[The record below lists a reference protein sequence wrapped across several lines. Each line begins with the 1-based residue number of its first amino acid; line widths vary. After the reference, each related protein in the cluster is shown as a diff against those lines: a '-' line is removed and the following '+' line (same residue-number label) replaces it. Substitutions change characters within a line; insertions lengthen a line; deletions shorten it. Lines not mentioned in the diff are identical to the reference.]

1 MSRAWT
7 RVGLLFGLFLCAA
20 MHATSAMADSGWC
33 VSPNPEVYY
42 TYQQGMSVCQ
52 QAQAQEA
59 AGGMSPLIKPCFV
72 YGAGTYP
79 NNAGYYGNWEALFDE
94 NGAPGGPVVQWFCRG
109 LLATPSP
116 AKALGNP
123 NKCNCAAD
131 PIDVGTGNVFRREE
145 DFHAGHWLTFDR
157 YYNSDPSAGVDTF
170 GQHWRHSYSN
180 RITYTPGTAGT
191 GTATVTREDGRVS
204 TYALSS
210 GAWAGEPD
218 VFDALSE
225 QTDTNGNP
233 TGWTLLRV
241 DTRSTEQYDATGHL
255 LSIQYQDGFT
265 TTLTYS
271 TATTPIT
278 IAPGVGYLITITDAS
293 QRTIQ
298 LTYTSSGLINHVTAP
313 DGGSYSYGYNSA
325 GDLATVTYPDTSVLT
340 YLYNESG
347 YSGGATTLG
356 LLTGIIDENNV
367 RYLSYSYN
375 AAGQAINNQLAGGVG
390 SYTMTYNSDGSADV
404 LDPLGTSRHHAFTT
418 IMGVPDI
425 TSVNGTCEACAP
437 ISAWAYDFN
446 GLVNQTTDY
455 NGNVT
460 TYQHDGDGMESGSVE
475 ASTSATPRP
484 IQTDWNDTFHVPTE
498 RRWLDYSYNIVTK
511 TDWIYN
517 ARGQALA
524 QCTIDMSVSAAAS
537 YTCSATGTPPA
548 GVRRW
553 TYTYCDT
560 VGAGCPLVGLR
571 LTATGPRTDL
581 TQTTTYSYYPSSS
594 ASGCGSPGSACHQL
608 GDLYQVTDALGHVTT
623 YASYDGDG
631 RVTRI
636 TDANGVNTEMT
647 YTPRGW
653 LASRSVGG
661 STTSLTYWPYGEVK
675 TLTDPDSVTTTFVY
689 DGAHR
694 LTDIYDA
701 QSNDLHYT
709 LNAAGQKTGEQVIT
723 ASGTTVQSKTSNFN
737 PLGQLTAVI
746 DGLGKTVFSATF
758 GDSYDGNG
766 NLTHSADGL
775 TFQRQQ
781 NFDAL
786 NRLYST
792 VANYNGT
799 DTATNNTTTSV
810 IRDAQDHLTQVTDPR
825 TYNTVYTYDGLG
837 NVTTLQSPDTG
848 TSSSTYDAAGN
859 ILTHTDAKGTVGT
872 STYDALDRLT
882 SISYPS
888 TVNNVTYTYD
898 ESNAVTGCSASS
910 PIGRRTRMLESS
922 VTTTYCYDA
931 RGNVIQKTQGVAGF
945 TDVIHYGYTAAD
957 RLNSETTPDQTAIS
971 YTFNSNGRISG
982 VQVTPSGSTSSPP
995 TVVSNVVWM
1004 PFGPVASYTLG
1015 NGEAV
1020 TRTYDANYR
1029 LTDLT
1034 SNPSIFNLHFAR
1046 DVMGD
1051 ISGRGPAPGANP
1063 ATETYQYDPLYRLTS
1078 VTDAGTV
1085 LESYTYNRVGDR
1097 LSKTATGPDVDVGTY
1112 YYTSGTHQLASIGNA
1127 TRAYDANGNTTGSVV
1142 GGQTYG
1148 FAYNA
1153 RQRPVLAQANG
1164 LTVGTYI
1171 YNALGQRVDSAA
1183 ATTERFDYDEAGHL
1197 IGTYGVGPKRI
1208 YVWLDDLPIA
1218 LVDNT
1223 VNGSVTTSTVNY
1235 VIADQLGTPRAV
1247 TNGAGTVLWGWGYQG
1262 NPFGEQQPTSS
1273 TGYVL
1278 NLRYPGQ
1285 YYDAETGTVYNGFR
1299 NYEPGLGR
1307 YLQSD
1312 PIGLNGGISTYAY
1325 VGNDPLSHIDPFGL
1339 ADVNVWAYRGST
1351 GEGWGHASLSL
1362 DDGQYISWWPQLNG
1376 RDPPDSDIYE
1386 APANID
1392 QTSDGDFE
1400 GEDGMSPTT
1409 VIHLDNLDENAI
1421 SNWWANFKKSHK
1433 WKTFSQNCS
1442 TTVAEAL
1449 EAGGADK
1456 HLIGYP
1462 KPLYWTPADVQ
1473 AYAEALKTAGSGQI
1487 IYTPREH

>member
-1 MSRAWT
+1 MSRPRT

-20 MHATSAMADSGWC
+20 MHATSVMANSGWC
-33 VSPNPEVYY
+33 PASEQPDYAQDQVYCQDTITPDYAAEYPSLFITAPCHVTKVGWVNSAHTLITGEWVITIYNPEN
-42 TYQQGMSVCQ
+42 
-52 QAQAQEA
+52 
-59 AGGMSPLIKPCFV
+59 GGASAD
-72 YGAGTYP
+72 YGGS
-79 NNAGYYGNWEALFDE
+79 
-94 NGAPGGPVVQWFCRG
+94 WFCPPPR
-109 LLATPSP
+109 TPSP

-157 YYNSDPSAGVDTF
+157 YYNSDPNAGVDTF

-180 RITYTPGTAGT
+180 RITYTPGTTGT

-313 DGGSYSYGYNSA
+313 DGGSYSYGYNGA

-347 YSGGATTLG
+347 YSGGATTPG
-356 LLTGIIDENNV
+356 LLTGIIDESNV
-367 RYLSYSYN
+367 RYMSYSYN

-460 TYQHDGDGMESGSVE
+460 TYQHDGDGMEAGSVE
-475 ASTSATPRP
+475 ASTSTTPRP

-537 YTCSATGTPPA
+537 YTCSASGTPPA

-560 VGAGCPLVGLR
+560 VGTGCPQVGLR
-571 LTATGPRTDL
+571 LTTTGPRTDL
-581 TQTTTYSYYPSSS
+581 TQTTTYSYYTSSS
-594 ASGCGSPGSACHQL
+594 ATNCGTPGGACHQP

-636 TDANGVNTEMT
+636 TDANGVNTDMT

-675 TLTDPDSVTTTFVY
+675 TLTDPDNVTTTFVY

-848 TSSSTYDAAGN
+848 TSSSTFDAAGN
-859 ILTHTDAKGTVGT
+859 TVTHTDAKGTVGT

-882 SISYPS
+882 GTSYPS

-1015 NGEAV
+1015 NGQAV

-1034 SNPSIFNLHFAR
+1034 TPTAFNLHFAR

-1051 ISGRGPAPGANP
+1051 ISARGAAPGANP
-1063 ATETYQYDPLYRLTS
+1063 AAETYQYDPLYRLTS
-1078 VTDAGTV
+1078 VTESGTV

-1112 YYTSGTHQLASIGNA
+1112 SYTAGTHQLSSIGNA

-1153 RQRPVLAQANG
+1153 RQRPTLAQANG
-1164 LTVGTYI
+1164 VTVGTYI

-1197 IGTYGVGPKRI
+1197 LGTYGVGPKRI

-1285 YYDAETGTVYNGFR
+1285 YYDAETETVYNGFR

-1312 PIGLNGGISTYAY
+1312 PIGLAGGISTYAY
-1325 VGNDPLSHIDPFGL
+1325 VGDDPLSHVDPYGMQEVDPAEISVPERDALRDTFAPLEGPNMDVSQEVL
-1339 ADVNVWAYRGST
+1339 ARKYAMQGGECYAPGKAPDFVVTPDGTVYPVPRG
-1351 GEGWGHASLSL
+1351 AS
-1362 DDGQYISWWPQLNG
+1362 G
-1376 RDPPDSDIYE
+1376 PD
-1386 APANID
+1386 PAN
-1392 QTSDGDFE
+1392 SGK
-1400 GEDGMSPTT
+1400 GMQ
-1409 VIHLDNLDENAI
+1409 
-1421 SNWWANFKKSHK
+1421 F
-1433 WKTFSQNCS
+1433 Q
-1442 TTVAEAL
+1442 
-1449 EAGGADK
+1449 G
-1456 HLIGYP
+1456 
-1462 KPLYWTPADVQ
+1462 
-1473 AYAEALKTAGSGQI
+1473 GSGGNGLDPKTSGFRFMDPVTSGNYQYPNGYGSYNNANGQTVNP
-1487 IYTPREH
+1487 YTGSPNISKTDPLWHIPPGG